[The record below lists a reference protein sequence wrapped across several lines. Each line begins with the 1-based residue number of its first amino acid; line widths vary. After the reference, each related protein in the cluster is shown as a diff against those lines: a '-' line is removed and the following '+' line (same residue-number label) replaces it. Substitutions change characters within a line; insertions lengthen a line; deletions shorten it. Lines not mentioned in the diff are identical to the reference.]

1 MLTSHHTQG
10 IIYML
15 KIKATE
21 SVTKNIVSNGSSI
34 APISMYKYLIF
45 YALIKDY
52 CIIST
57 TRLKRGDPLQV
68 FLNHFKIT

>member
-1 MLTSHHTQG
+1 
-10 IIYML
+10 ML

-57 TRLKRGDPLQV
+57 TRQLKRGDPLQG
-68 FLNHFKIT
+68 FINHFKIT